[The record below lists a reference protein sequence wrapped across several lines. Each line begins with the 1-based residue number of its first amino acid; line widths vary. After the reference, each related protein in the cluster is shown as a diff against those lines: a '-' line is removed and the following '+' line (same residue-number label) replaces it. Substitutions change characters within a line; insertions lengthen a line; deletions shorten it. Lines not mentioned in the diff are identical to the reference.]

1 MPVIELSTEI
11 RAPIERVFDLSRSVD
26 LHVASTAYTGE
37 RAVAGVTS
45 GVMSLGQQVTWRARH
60 FGVWHHLTSRITVFD
75 RPVHFRDSL
84 VRGIFRRFDHD
95 HFFAAADGGTIMRDV
110 FDYQSPLGL
119 LGRIADTLFLTRYMT
134 DLLAIR
140 NGVIKQVA
148 ESNEWPRYIHQA

>member
-1 MPVIELSTEI
+1 
-11 RAPIERVFDLSRSVD
+11 
-26 LHVASTAYTGE
+26 
-37 RAVAGVTS
+37 
-45 GVMSLGQQVTWRARH
+45 
-60 FGVWHHLTSRITVFD
+60 
-75 RPVHFRDSL
+75 
-84 VRGIFRRFDHD
+84 
-95 HFFAAADGGTIMRDV
+95 MRDV